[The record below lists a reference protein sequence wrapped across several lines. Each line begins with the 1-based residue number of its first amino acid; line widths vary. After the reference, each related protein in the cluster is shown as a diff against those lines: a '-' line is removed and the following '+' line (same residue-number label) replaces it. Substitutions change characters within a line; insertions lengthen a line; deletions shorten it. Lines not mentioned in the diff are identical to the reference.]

1 MADEKHTGYAP
12 YDIHAEQRDDTALP
26 GTGELPEGGRMSVGQ
41 YLATR
46 ISTLKPPM
54 DKVENPIKLLG
65 MLNRKQWLFFTC
77 AFIGWTWDAFDFFTV
92 SLTVGD
98 LAKTFGKSNKDI
110 TWGITLVLMFRSV
123 GAVIFGLASD
133 RYGRKWPF
141 IANNLL
147 FIALELGTGFC
158 NTYDQFLAVRALF
171 GVAMGGLYGNVAS
184 MALED
189 CPEKARGIIS
199 GMLQQGYA
207 FGYLLATVFAR
218 ALVNTTGSW
227 RPLFWFGGAV
237 PVLIITFRLFL
248 GETDAYNERK
258 RIRESGDN
266 VGKTF
271 LKEGQV
277 AVKRHWMLLVYMV
290 LLMAGFNFMSH
301 GSQDL
306 YPTMLENQYDF
317 SADAVTVTQ
326 VVANLGAIAGGTTIG
341 YLSQV
346 FGRRFSIIFIS
357 IIGGALLYPYSFVGN
372 ERVIAAAFFEQ
383 FCVQGAWGVIPIH
396 LMELSPGSLR
406 AFVVGTSY
414 QLGNLVSSASST
426 IEATIGER
434 FPLPPKIENGK
445 SIARYEYGKVICIFM
460 GCVYAYVIL
469 LTFLGPEAKGRSMS
483 ASADQDL
490 AEATGHVDGKH
501 GEPYQRKDSDNEPEK
516 MA

>member
-1 MADEKHTGYAP
+1 MADEKHDYDAKPREEPPPEYP
-12 YDIHAEQRDDTALP
+12 YIDE
-26 GTGELPEGGRMSVGQ
+26 PEKMGIAK
-41 YLATR
+41 YFATR
-46 ISTLKPPM
+46 FSSLKPPM
-54 DKVENPIKLLG
+54 EKLENPITLLR
-65 MLNRKQWLFFTC
+65 MLNKKQWLFFSC
-77 AFIGWTWDAFDFFTV
+77 AFIAWTWDAFDFFTV
-92 SLTVGD
+92 SLTVTD
-98 LAKTFGKSNKDI
+98 LAETFDRSKTDI

-123 GAVIFGLASD
+123 GAIIFGLASD

-141 IANNLL
+141 VANNIL

-158 NTYDQFLAVRALF
+158 NTYEQFLAVRALF
-171 GVAMGGLYGNVAS
+171 GIAMGGLYGNVAA

-218 ALVNTTGSW
+218 ALVNTTSEGW
-227 RPLFWFGGAV
+227 RPLYWFGGAV

-248 GETDAYNERK
+248 GETDAYNERV
-258 RIRESGDN
+258 RIREVHEN

-271 LKEGQV
+271 MNEGKV
-277 AVKRHWMLLVYMV
+277 ALKRHWMLLIYMV

-306 YPTMLENQYDF
+306 YPTMLQNQYDF
-317 SADAVTVTQ
+317 SANAVTVTQ

-341 YLSQV
+341 YLSQS
-346 FGRRFSIIFIS
+346 FGRRFSIIVIS

-372 ERVIAAAFFEQ
+372 ERIMAAAFFEQ

-406 AFVVGTSY
+406 AFVVGTAY

-434 FPLPPKIENGK
+434 FPLPDKVEENGTHVK
-445 SIARYEYGKVICIFM
+445 RYQYGKVICIFM

-469 LTFLGPEAKGRSMS
+469 LTFLGPERRGRSMD
-483 ASADQDL
+483 AHADHDL
-490 AEATGHVDGKH
+490 AEAAGLDAMENAKH
-501 GEPYQRKDSDNEPEK
+501 GAAFREDVEVDDKIRNV
-516 MA
+516 A